1 MTNVPFLLKKID
13 SLHWN
18 AGDTL
23 PLESSAAVLVP
34 PLPMP
39 CSLPR
44 VWFCEWIRESTPC
57 CTTCNI
63 SLCAFETQIPP
74 HFTSCI
80 LIERLGSVLSW
91 IANRWQS
98 TSSDG
103 VQVKSAEKDSDF
115 KLENII
121 LSENCTRHRASDLSP
136 RHERFI
142 FNYTSE
148 LNVRCPEGDS
158 DLLNWSSTCF
168 NISCHRMTFCDPL
181 SWGPTLASIGILG
194 PLVLLKILPNGL
206 GKHTN
211 DFLSGGPVECRK
223 GWWALGNIVNISLGP
238 TSPCYLILSTIQKQ
252 NITPVFNTMLVVN
265 N

>member
-18 AGDTL
+18 VGDTL

-121 LSENCTRHRASDLSP
+121 LSENCTGTGPQTCHPDMKDLFSITRLSLMWGVLRETP
-136 RHERFI
+136 I
-142 FNYTSE
+142 F
-148 LNVRCPEGDS
+148 
-158 DLLNWSSTCF
+158 
-168 NISCHRMTFCDPL
+168 
-181 SWGPTLASIGILG
+181 
-194 PLVLLKILPNGL
+194 
-206 GKHTN
+206 
-211 DFLSGGPVECRK
+211 
-223 GWWALGNIVNISLGP
+223 
-238 TSPCYLILSTIQKQ
+238 
-252 NITPVFNTMLVVN
+252 
-265 N
+265 